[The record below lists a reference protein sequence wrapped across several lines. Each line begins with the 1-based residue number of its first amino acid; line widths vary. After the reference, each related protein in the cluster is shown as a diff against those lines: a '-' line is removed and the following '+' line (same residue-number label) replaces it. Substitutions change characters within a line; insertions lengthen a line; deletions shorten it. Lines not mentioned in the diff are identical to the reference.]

1 MKSAVENESES
12 KGECVK
18 VDGKFSQI
26 VLVRLGAC
34 FTNYLPSS
42 PGELTRINVLGKLS
56 TRQNRG
62 KVFAPKQR
70 NVGKV
75 TNRHFW

>member
-34 FTNYLPSS
+34 FTNYSPSS

-56 TRQNRG
+56 TRQNGG
-62 KVFAPKQR
+62 KVVRAKTEECW
-70 NVGKV
+70 KSYK
-75 TNRHFW
+75 